1 MLNRRQLRIKVMQ
14 ALYAFFQNPQQ
25 DATVAINNL
34 ITSNKRT
41 YDLYILLLSV
51 FNELASLELA
61 YIDDAPKRLA
71 TRNPLSFRSRIS
83 TMAFVKWLQGDFI
96 FNEYVRK
103 NSLSWQKEKDTFDKI
118 YFNIRQDQDYRD
130 YVNEEAPLPKMEKA
144 LLKKIFTEYFEKNEV
159 FSHYIEEQNVFW
171 AEGFEMQCA
180 YVHKSLDSFNPSSSK
195 NSILPAY
202 KETEEDID
210 FIRKLFTETIRN
222 DKEFAT
228 LISEKTKNWD
238 VDRIA
243 IMDVILL
250 KMALCEV
257 LYMPNI
263 PIKVSI
269 NEYIDI
275 SKIYSTP
282 KSNSFIN
289 GIIDNLVIELKRQSK
304 ITKTGRGL
312 VE

>member
-14 ALYAFFQNPQQ
+14 ALYAFYQNPQQ
-25 DATVAINNL
+25 DVTVALNYL

-41 YDLYILLLSV
+41 YDLYVQLLYIFIELST
-51 FNELASLELA
+51 LELA
-61 YIDDAPKRLA
+61 YIDDAPKRLV
-71 TRNPLSFRSRIS
+71 TRNPLSFRSRIG
-83 TMAFVKWLQGDFI
+83 TMEFVKWLQGDFI

-103 NSLSWQKEKDTFDKI
+103 HSLSWQKEKDTFDKI
-118 YFNIRQDQDYRD
+118 YFTIRQDNDYRD
-130 YVNEEAPLPKMEKA
+130 YVNEDAPLPKMEKA
-144 LLKKIFTEYFEKNEV
+144 LLKKIFAEYFEKNEV
-159 FSHYIEEQNVFW
+159 FAHYVEEQSVFW
-171 AEGFEMQCA
+171 AEGFEMQCSF
-180 YVHKSLDSFNPSSSK
+180 VHKTIDTFNPASSK

-202 KETEEDID
+202 KETEEDIE
-210 FIRKLFTETIRN
+210 FIRNLFTETVRN
-222 DKEFAT
+222 DKEFAN

-250 KMALCEV
+250 KMALCEI

-263 PIKVSI
+263 PIKVSF

-275 SKIYSTP
+275 SKVYSTP

-289 GIIDNLVIELKRQSK
+289 GIIDNLVIELKRQNK